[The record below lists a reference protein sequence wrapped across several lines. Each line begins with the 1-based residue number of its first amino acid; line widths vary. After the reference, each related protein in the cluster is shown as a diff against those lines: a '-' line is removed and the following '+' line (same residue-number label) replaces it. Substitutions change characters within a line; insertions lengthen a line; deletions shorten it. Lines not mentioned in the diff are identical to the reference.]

1 MWYEIWRMNCRDFK
15 KKEEKKLWRYFR
27 EVFYQHYQTAVVF
40 YFNYY
45 LLGQYEA
52 LCAVIVEQV
61 YFFVLPSKTTWNE
74 ELAE

>member
-1 MWYEIWRMNCRDFK
+1 M
-15 KKEEKKLWRYFR
+15 
-27 EVFYQHYQTAVVF
+27 EVLSGSVYQHYQTAVVL
-40 YFNYY
+40 YLNYY

-61 YFFVLPSKTTWNE
+61 YFFVLHSKTTWNE